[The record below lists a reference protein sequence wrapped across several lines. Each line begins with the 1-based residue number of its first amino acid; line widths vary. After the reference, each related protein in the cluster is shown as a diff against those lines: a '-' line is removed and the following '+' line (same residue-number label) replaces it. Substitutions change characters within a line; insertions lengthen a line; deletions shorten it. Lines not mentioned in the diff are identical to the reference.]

1 MGNRHTLDTCECRR
15 CKTAHWISNELGFK
29 HQPYW
34 SLQHL
39 QFQYSPI
46 GQDTLTE
53 VQVYFPPVEET
64 ELIVA
69 TLFIFYSRIRSNGSD
84 LVKSKGD
91 HFKGTLAELAQLIK
105 SHLYSNPPN
114 E

>member
-15 CKTAHWISNELGFK
+15 CTAAHWISNELGFK
-29 HQPYW
+29 NQPKW
-34 SLQHL
+34 SLEHL
-39 QFQYSPI
+39 QFQHSPI

-53 VQVYFPPVEET
+53 VLVYFPPAEEE
-64 ELIVA
+64 ELIVV
-69 TLFIFYSRIRSNGSD
+69 TLFIFYSRIS
-84 LVKSKGD
+84 SKGLVHVKTKSD
-91 HFKGTLAELAQLIK
+91 HLKGTLVEVAQLIK